1 MSSDMKRPPNI
12 LLEKAELFSD
22 RIVRMCQYLKYEK
35 RENVMSRQVLRSG
48 TSIGANLTESKNAQ
62 STPDYLS
69 KQNIALKEADE
80 TQYWLK
86 RLYGG
91 GYLNEKEFVSIYSDC
106 TELVRM
112 LVASVK
118 TLKKKLGKEL

>member
-12 LLEKAELFSD
+12 LLGKAELFSD
-22 RIVRMCQYLKYEK
+22 RIVRMCQYLKYQK

-48 TSIGANLTESKNAQ
+48 TSIGANLAESKNAQ

-80 TQYWLK
+80 TQYWL
-86 RLYGG
+86 
-91 GYLNEKEFVSIYSDC
+91 NMKEVIS
-106 TELVRM
+106 M
-112 LVASVK
+112 
-118 TLKKKLGKEL
+118 KKNLFQFIAIAPNWSGCSLLL